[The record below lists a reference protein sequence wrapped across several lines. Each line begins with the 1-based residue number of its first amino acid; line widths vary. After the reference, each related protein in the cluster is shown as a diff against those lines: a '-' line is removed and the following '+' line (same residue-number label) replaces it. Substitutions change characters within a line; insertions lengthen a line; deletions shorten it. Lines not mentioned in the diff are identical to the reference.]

1 MQFAPEPKV
10 PEELRNAPIMP
21 VPLMSSSMD
30 IRAGLPV
37 QGKKMR
43 IVFKKGR
50 DLNIF
55 GLKHMNV
62 DGQWWRITD
71 SEGRLYIVDP
81 AKVNYT
87 ETK

>member
-1 MQFAPEPKV
+1 MSFKAEQPAPY
-10 PEELRNAPIMP
+10 ELANVNVP
-21 VPLMSSSMD
+21 VPD
-30 IRAGLPV
+30 KTTARNGGFEAR
-37 QGKKMR
+37 GKKMR
-43 IVFKKGR
+43 IVFREGR

-55 GLKHMNV
+55 KLASFNV

-71 SEGRLYIVDP
+71 EAGNFYVVDP